1 MPTDKSQA
9 EGLTEN
15 KKQLLS
21 NVQRAKG
28 GVRVK
33 NYCGQGNVRFLGH
46 TNLISCFWSCAGQ
59 FSLSYLTY
67 AIRCNQMQSDV
78 ISLACNHSSACNHS
92 VYTTCT
98 QWLHHLYFGS
108 LDIQLSAFCSLVPR
122 PHPSQCILLF
132 VHHFLS
138 TLVFEK
144 KKKKQSGAWS
154 FLSDL

>member
-1 MPTDKSQA
+1 MTALSLCLFLKQPRMTITHSDTQRCMALCTSISRAACKIIMGKKVLRHYYKVTLFWHSCQLTSHKQRVSQKY
-9 EGLTEN
+9 

-67 AIRCNQMQSDV
+67 TIRCNQM
-78 ISLACNHSSACNHS
+78 
-92 VYTTCT
+92 
-98 QWLHHLYFGS
+98 
-108 LDIQLSAFCSLVPR
+108 
-122 PHPSQCILLF
+122 
-132 VHHFLS
+132 
-138 TLVFEK
+138 
-144 KKKKQSGAWS
+144 
-154 FLSDL
+154 